1 LKRTLFAAV
10 LVLAATPAFADDR
23 DDVMAADRAFSSLSV
38 AKGSNA
44 AFLAV
49 IADDARLFGN
59 SGPPSV
65 GKAAIA
71 AEFAKAVQDPKAA
84 TLSWRPDAAGV
95 SPDGNLGWTDGHW
108 VFRSGKTPPVT
119 GHYMTVWV
127 KRGGIWKVQADMG
140 TVDAKPSTKK
150 S

>member
-1 LKRTLFAAV
+1 MKAIAAAAIVV
-10 LVLAATPAFADDR
+10 LLAAPALAGPR
-23 DDVMAADRAFSSLSV
+23 EDVMAADRAFSELSV

-44 AFLAV
+44 AFLSV

-59 SGPPSV
+59 SGPPTV

-71 AEFAKAVQDPKAA
+71 AQFAKQVQDPRAA
-84 TLSWRPDAAGV
+84 VLRWEPDAAGV

-108 VFRSGKTPPVT
+108 VFRSGGKPPVT

-127 KRGGIWKVQADMG
+127 KQGGAWKVQADMG
-140 TVDAKPSTKK
+140 TVDAPAKK

>member
-1 LKRTLFAAV
+1 LKTI
-10 LVLAATPAFADDR
+10 LAAAAFVLTATTAFADGR
-23 DDVMAADRAFSSLSV
+23 DDVMMADRAFSSLSV

-44 AFLAV
+44 AFLAF

-59 SGPPSV
+59 SGPPTV

-71 AEFAKAVQDPKAA
+71 ATFAKDVQNPRAA
-84 TLSWRPDAAGV
+84 ALSWEPDAAGI
-95 SPDGNLGWTDGHW
+95 SADGDLGWTDGHW
-108 VFRSGKTPPVT
+108 LYRSGKKAPVT

-127 KRGGIWKVQADMG
+127 KRGGAWKVQADMG
-140 TVDAKPSTKK
+140 TVDAPAKK